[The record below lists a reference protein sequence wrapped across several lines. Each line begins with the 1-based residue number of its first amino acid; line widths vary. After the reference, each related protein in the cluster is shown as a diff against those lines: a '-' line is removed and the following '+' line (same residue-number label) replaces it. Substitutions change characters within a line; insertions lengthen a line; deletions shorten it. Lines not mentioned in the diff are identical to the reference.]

1 MGWLETAKELGQ
13 LGATGLLAVMV
24 VVQAIV
30 VVYLYRDNTTLR
42 KELVEAY
49 RTSAQTMLDF
59 LVTAKDKGLIGKT
72 KNPPESQG

>member
-13 LGATGLLAVMV
+13 LGATGVLAATTLALGTAV
-24 VVQAIV
+24 I
-30 VVYLYRDNTTLR
+30 YLYRDNTTLR

-59 LVTAKDKGLIGKT
+59 LVNAKEAGMIGKT
-72 KNPPESQG
+72 KNPRE